1 MPPTDRERELLRLLD
16 TYRSHLQEQLSLDP
30 ATVEPFGVQDAAAQ
44 RWLQLAIQCCL
55 DLGDAL
61 LGRLG
66 EPEPPRYRDIFA
78 ALLRA
83 GVIDAPLARAM
94 ERLADHR
101 NALAHAYID
110 LSPQETWQWVRD
122 GLPAMAEYAQRMYH
136 TSPCT
141 HPSER
146 SLSRNGWFPSPTR

>member
-1 MPPTDRERELLRLLD
+1 VPLTDRERELLRLLD
-16 TYRSHLQEQLSLDP
+16 TYRGHLQQQLAVDP
-30 ATVEPFGVQDAAAQ
+30 ATVEPYGAQDAAVQ

-78 ALLRA
+78 ALVRV
-83 GVIDAPLARAM
+83 GVIGAPLAQAL

-101 NALAHAYID
+101 NALTHAYID
-110 LSPQETWQWVRD
+110 LSPRETWQWVRE
-122 GLPAMAEYAQRMYH
+122 GLPAMAEFAQQIIQA
-136 TSPCT
+136 SA
-141 HPSER
+141 
-146 SLSRNGWFPSPTR
+146 

>member
-1 MPPTDRERELLRLLD
+1 VPLTDRERELLRLLD
-16 TYRSHLQEQLSLDP
+16 TYRSHLQQQLSIDP
-30 ATVEPFGVQDAAAQ
+30 ATVEPFGIQDAAVQ

-55 DLGDAL
+55 DLGDAV

-78 ALLRA
+78 ALVRA
-83 GVIDAPLARAM
+83 GVIDAPLAQRM

-110 LSPQETWQWVRD
+110 LAPQETWQWVRD
-122 GLPAMAEYAQRMYH
+122 GLPSMAEFAQRIIQA
-136 TSPCT
+136 SA
-141 HPSER
+141 
-146 SLSRNGWFPSPTR
+146 

>member
-1 MPPTDRERELLRLLD
+1 VPLTDRERELLSLLD
-16 TYRSHLQEQLSLDP
+16 TYRSHLQQQLSVDP
-30 ATVEPFGVQDAAAQ
+30 ATVEPFGAQDAAAQ

-78 ALLRA
+78 ALVRV
-83 GVIDAPLARAM
+83 GVIDAPLAQAM
-94 ERLADHR
+94 ERLTDHR

-110 LSPQETWQWVRD
+110 LSPQETWRWVRE
-122 GLPAMAEYAQRMYH
+122 GLPAMAEFAQRILH
-136 TSPCT
+136 ASP
-141 HPSER
+141 
-146 SLSRNGWFPSPTR
+146 